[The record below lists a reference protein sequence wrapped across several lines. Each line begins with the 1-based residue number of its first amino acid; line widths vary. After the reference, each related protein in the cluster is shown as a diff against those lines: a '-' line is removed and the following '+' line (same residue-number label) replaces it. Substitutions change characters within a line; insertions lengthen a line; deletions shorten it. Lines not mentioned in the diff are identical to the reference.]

1 MEGPKETSLEEG
13 RQPIR
18 DVPIQ
23 VSITRFV
30 LAWQPSEIL
39 ELISGTAIL
48 QSLGLV
54 ARSAEPQELPGAL
67 SIDKPGNLGILTAWM
82 NKSSQPVEQHMA
94 SIGPPSQAVIDRNVS
109 EDLSASALPEL
120 VGVGKQ
126 SIGQVEPAS
135 LQVHCTAAEKERP
148 PTTERERPPTPAE
161 ISDGF
166 RLATEHRT
174 SGLESTP
181 SGVLERETADRPL
194 PLTERGM
201 MTLLEPM
208 VAEDQHMANSE
219 EVAQHLPFSPE
230 HEDRSSPQALLVSTQ
245 VSDQGVDNNDLE
257 PTQVSE
263 RTIAGSH
270 SPTQLHRSNSV
281 IEDNKPDVEF
291 LSSRVASTGTQHH
304 GLTTQEIIVVLAGY
318 RGHEAG
324 LAGLRRKALLSLL
337 KSYEVSAVFWQ
348 VD

>member
-1 MEGPKETSLEEG
+1 MEGSKKTSLEEG

-18 DVPIQ
+18 NVPIQ

-30 LAWQPSEIL
+30 LAWHPSEIL
-39 ELISGTAIL
+39 ELISSTAIL

-54 ARSAEPQELPGAL
+54 TRSAEPQELPGAP
-67 SIDKPGNLGILTAWM
+67 SISKPGILTAWM
-82 NKSSQPVEQHMA
+82 NKSSRPAEQHMA
-94 SIGPPSQAVIDRNVS
+94 SIELPSRAVIGSNVS
-109 EDLSASALPEL
+109 EDLSASASSEL
-120 VGVGKQ
+120 VRVGDQ
-126 SIGQVEPAS
+126 SIGQVESAS

-161 ISDGF
+161 IPDGF
-166 RLATEHRT
+166 RPATEHRT
-174 SGLESTP
+174 SGLELTP
-181 SGVLERETADRPL
+181 SRIPERETADRSL
-194 PLTERGM
+194 PLTEREI
-201 MTLLEPM
+201 MTLLDPM
-208 VAEDQHMANSE
+208 AARDQHMANSE
-219 EVAQHLPFSPE
+219 EVAQHLPLSPE

-245 VSDQGVDNNDLE
+245 VSDQGVDNDDLE

-263 RTIAGSH
+263 RTIAGSP
-270 SPTQLHRSNSV
+270 SPTQLHHSNSV

-304 GLTTQEIIVVLAGY
+304 GLTTQEIIVILAGY